1 MCAHTHVKSSF
12 LKTRKGKSPPSNFSM
27 FRITDKGIAIFSV
40 AAYLEVNDFVLVLL
54 THFFTLFDESTI
66 VRLRKLVACD
76 HFAICNFEN
85 EREIVHKHLSWM
97 SDLS

>member
-1 MCAHTHVKSSF
+1 MLRSTNK
-12 LKTRKGKSPPSNFSM
+12 
-27 FRITDKGIAIFSV
+27 DIAMFSV
-40 AAYLEVNDFVLVLL
+40 EAYLNINDSTFVLLAHFL
-54 THFFTLFDESTI
+54 TLSNESTI